1 MNHQKFPIYVA
12 IVYFFHRAY
21 RGSLENADN
30 QHLRHVFPHV
40 IYKQGLTLKI
50 VVVATFFLFLLLY
63 RKRKKELCC
72 ILLKKK
78 KLKMCCQTLALI
90 LGVTVTHV
98 YIWLWKDPDYQNLTS
113 KPQPR
118 SFQYD
123 FSYILLYSWS
133 PSEECSENFTI
144 KSCLIYLNNSVPS
157 TIDFTLLSF

>member
-30 QHLRHVFPHV
+30 QHLRHVFPDV

-78 KLKMCCQTLALI
+78 KLKMCCQTRVNTCGHCDTRIHMALERPR
-90 LGVTVTHV
+90 L
-98 YIWLWKDPDYQNLTS
+98 S
-113 KPQPR
+113 KPDVQASATVFPVR
-118 SFQYD
+118 FFMY
-123 FSYILLYSWS
+123 FIIFLK
-133 PSEECSENFTI
+133 PF
-144 KSCLIYLNNSVPS
+144 
-157 TIDFTLLSF
+157 